1 MNRSQ
6 IYAEFLESAQMTDSN
21 VMPLSEFRS
30 WIEENKKKTQLKI
43 DEIRFDQMEN
53 WYFENKS
60 DNLVHE
66 SGRFF
71 SITGVRVT
79 TNWGN
84 IAEWTQP
91 IINQPEIGFLGI
103 IAKRFKGILHF
114 LMQAK
119 IEPGNINA
127 VQVSPTL
134 QATKSNYML
143 VHKGNVPNYLE
154 YFTQKRSGT
163 RILLDQLQSEQGAR
177 FLKKRN
183 RNIIVEINEDI
194 EVLEQFCWLTLGQI
208 KTLIRDDN
216 VVNMDTR
223 TVISGIPCI
232 PLGHVNPDESFNGA
246 LLHSIQMEEG
256 FYGTDEL
263 VSWITEQK
271 TKYDLDVE
279 QIALNQVKGWERD
292 DWAIYHE
299 ESKYFSVIAVRVGIG
314 NREIQSWTQPLVKS
328 AQEGIIAFITRR
340 INGTLHFLVQAK
352 LEAGNFDIVE
362 LAPTVQCLT
371 GNYRNGQNEY
381 EVHFL
386 HYVLEAEKNGSR
398 VVHNSLQSEEGGRF
412 YREQNRNIII
422 EAGDDFPIEVPEQ
435 FTWMT
440 LNQLYQF
447 LRFNNYL
454 NIQARS
460 MLSVL
465 QY

>member
-143 VHKGNVPNYLE
+143 VHKGNVPNYL
-154 YFTQKRSGT
+154 
-163 RILLDQLQSEQGAR
+163 
-177 FLKKRN
+177 
-183 RNIIVEINEDI
+183 
-194 EVLEQFCWLTLGQI
+194 
-208 KTLIRDDN
+208 
-216 VVNMDTR
+216 
-223 TVISGIPCI
+223 
-232 PLGHVNPDESFNGA
+232 
-246 LLHSIQMEEG
+246 
-256 FYGTDEL
+256 
-263 VSWITEQK
+263 
-271 TKYDLDVE
+271 
-279 QIALNQVKGWERD
+279 
-292 DWAIYHE
+292 
-299 ESKYFSVIAVRVGIG
+299 
-314 NREIQSWTQPLVKS
+314 
-328 AQEGIIAFITRR
+328 
-340 INGTLHFLVQAK
+340 
-352 LEAGNFDIVE
+352 
-362 LAPTVQCLT
+362 
-371 GNYRNGQNEY
+371 
-381 EVHFL
+381 
-386 HYVLEAEKNGSR
+386 
-398 VVHNSLQSEEGGRF
+398 
-412 YREQNRNIII
+412 
-422 EAGDDFPIEVPEQ
+422 
-435 FTWMT
+435 
-440 LNQLYQF
+440 
-447 LRFNNYL
+447 
-454 NIQARS
+454 
-460 MLSVL
+460 
-465 QY
+465 